1 MQFLKSPYLY
11 YFKKFL
17 PWVALGLISLLFT
30 NLLDITIPYLI
41 GKAVDAFTAQQA
53 DELKQ
58 LIFTLLA
65 VCGLLMVFRFC
76 WRYFWGHFHHNV
88 AEDLKNKIFKSTLK
102 QDPHFFSK
110 TTIGDLMSLINN
122 DVNAFRMGIGP
133 GVLILLDG
141 IILLIAAPIFL
152 YLMSPK
158 LLLYSV
164 SFLLIVPFIIKWLTK
179 KIFVGFKQR
188 QDEYGHTSGLAQEII
203 HGFRTLKSYAKD
215 KIYLKHFNKLSQ
227 RYQFKANEVDK
238 YDSAI
243 DPVMELAAGISSG
256 VALLFG
262 AVLVIENQ
270 LSIGELLAF
279 YKYIR
284 KLVWPMTA
292 LGYGIS
298 FIEKSKAS
306 FQRIKHNMSRP
317 SRIHWDGKIDV
328 DHFEKLEVKD
338 LSYTTHE
345 GHHLL
350 NNISFSINKGE
361 TVALCGPTGSGKTT
375 LLELLLGLNTAP
387 DNKIFINGI
396 DINQIS
402 KKSLWNLFSTCSQET
417 YLFNQSLE
425 YNLSLYRDIEDDL
438 LHRACLIA
446 DIQEE
451 VDQMP
456 QNYKTMVGEKG
467 VTLSGGQKQ
476 RITLARALYKKADIL
491 LLDDSLSSVDQE
503 TENTI
508 FKKLIELEN
517 FKTKIIVTQK
527 ILTTKNFDKIIL
539 INNGGIDAIGTYE
552 DLHKG
557 STLFQDLILNSQG
570 GPNASDL

>member
-1 MQFLKSPYLY
+1 MT
-11 YFKKFL
+11 
-17 PWVALGLISLLFT
+17 LGLLSLLVT

-41 GKAVDAFTAQQA
+41 GKAVDAFTDQNTL
-53 DELKQ
+53 ELKNY
-58 LIFTLLA
+58 IYILLG
-65 VCGLLMVFRFC
+65 VCGFLMLFRFS
-76 WRYFWGHFHHNV
+76 WRYFWGTFHHNV

-158 LLLYSV
+158 LLVYSV
-164 SFLLIVPFIIKWLTK
+164 SFLLVVPFIIKWLTH
-179 KIFVGFKQR
+179 KIFIGFKQR
-188 QDEYGHTSGLAQEII
+188 QDEYGHTSGFAQEII
-203 HGFRTLKSYAKD
+203 HGFRTLKSYAKES
-215 KIYLKHFNKLSQ
+215 IYLKHFNKLSQ
-227 RYQFKANEVDK
+227 RYQFKANQVDK

-262 AVLVIENQ
+262 AVLVIEDQ
-270 LSIGELLAF
+270 LSVGELLAF

-298 FIEKSKAS
+298 FIEKSRAS
-306 FQRIKHNMSRP
+306 FQRIKNNLSKP
-317 SRIHWDGKIDV
+317 SRITWNGKEHL
-328 DHFEKLEVKD
+328 DHFESLEVKD
-338 LSYTTHE
+338 LNYTTQD
-345 GHHLL
+345 GQKLL
-350 NNISFSINKGE
+350 SNVSFSIHKGE

-375 LLELLLGLNTAP
+375 LMDLLLGLNTAP
-387 DNKIFINGI
+387 DNTIFINGI
-396 DINQIS
+396 DINHIS
-402 KKSLWNLFSTCSQET
+402 KQSLWELFSTCSQET

-425 YNLSLYRDIEDDL
+425 YNLSLYRDIDSNL

-451 VDQMP
+451 VDLMP
-456 QNYKTMVGEKG
+456 QNYKTLVGEKG

-476 RITLARALYKKADIL
+476 RLTLARALYKKADVL
-491 LLDDSLSSVDQE
+491 FLDDSLSSVDQE
-503 TENTI
+503 TENVI
-508 FKKLIELEN
+508 FNKLMEIES

-527 ILTTKNFDKIIL
+527 ILTTKRFDKIIL
-539 INNGGIDAIGTYE
+539 IDHGHIDAIGNYD
-552 DLHKG
+552 DLYNNSELFHSLISKSLGG
-557 STLFQDLILNSQG
+557 S
-570 GPNASDL
+570 NAKSI